1 MPTTLPLRIAA
12 PARSSIEASEA
23 DGSVVIIFLV
33 ASIGMLLSVLAA
45 IISPDWL
52 IGL

>member
-12 PARSSIEASEA
+12 PARSIEGSES